1 MADLI
6 CPKELKH
13 GELKEKCKANKLS
26 QCGTKDA
33 LYSRLVKAKIIEV
46 PEVEC
51 SENESHEKRK
61 YDEMK
66 VTELRAE
73 CKSRGLPTGK

>member
-1 MADLI
+1 MAELK
-6 CPKELKH
+6 CPAEFKH
-13 GELKEKCKANKLS
+13 GELKLKCKENKLS

-33 LYSRLVKAKIIEV
+33 LFSRLVKAKIIEV
-46 PEVEC
+46 SEVDG
-51 SENESHEKRK
+51 SETESHEKRN

-66 VTELRAE
+66 VTELRVE